1 MIFWTNDHNIEWII
15 WFFKNIVYHVWS
27 KTAFLLIFW
36 QIEMKLLQVEME
48 IYHLKMHFKVV
59 RHQMSHCYLSSK
71 SKNNMRKWYF
81 ESFIADNFWSFN
93 KKDPVVLVK
102 ENEEIKLQSYS
113 LSHALFPP
121 QKHFITLKEIFIQ
134 FHMIVVLE
142 MILWSY
148 KEGYY

>member
-1 MIFWTNDHNIEWII
+1 MTDEISSDRSILNKFSLKIKV
-15 WFFKNIVYHVWS
+15 FFSIS
-27 KTAFLLIFW
+27 EA
-36 QIEMKLLQVEME
+36 
-48 IYHLKMHFKVV
+48 
-59 RHQMSHCYLSSK
+59 
-71 SKNNMRKWYF
+71 
-81 ESFIADNFWSFN
+81 
-93 KKDPVVLVK
+93 VLVK

-113 LSHALFPP
+113 LSHALFPQ